1 MQVQRKLKKYTY
13 KGSVFDLF
21 IGTTAKSAFFVTYKR
36 VALCRLI
43 GTRRPCC
50 RYLQPQWHGILKCS
64 DGDVPLGFREDFYFN
79 LMREAGVVVFEAFG
93 PFDQADSLF
102 EVVGVEADLVQ
113 VGAAV

>member
-50 RYLQPQWHGILKCS
+50 RYLLPQWHGILKCS